1 MWTTR
6 GLRVDSSTD
15 ASHLRSHEAKTPKA
29 PEVPQLQVPQLQVLQ
44 ARPSQCKVSRHIK
57 AYQSN
62 TIHIIEFTSYGFGCK
77 KF

>member
-29 PEVPQLQVPQLQVLQ
+29 PEVPQLQVLQ
-44 ARPSQCKVSRHIK
+44 ARPSQCKVIRHIK

-62 TIHIIEFTSYGFGCK
+62 TIHIIEFTLYGYGSQ